1 MNARRIEGKL
11 HLQFNAFESHFLH
24 RVLKVIVENYKASPS
39 DLDVSTAEAWYS
51 TRGCLSAKMSAEEIE
66 EWLAALHQV
75 KSGSLRHLE
84 DWVAA
89 LAAPGPSPH
98 RLTIDLRDVDVLLR
112 VINDYRLMTAARQQL
127 DDADTHRDAMM
138 DDPDL
143 PPARRAALLEID
155 LLAWLME
162 IILAAASEA

>member
-1 MNARRIEGKL
+1 MNARRKEGKL
-11 HLQFNAFESHFLH
+11 HLHFNAFESQFLH
-24 RVLKVIVENYKASPS
+24 RVLLVILENYKAPPS
-39 DLDVSTAEAWYS
+39 DLDVPTADAWYS
-51 TRGCLSAKMSAEEIE
+51 TRGCRSANMSPEDTQ

-75 KSGSLRHLE
+75 KNASLRHLE
-84 DWVAA
+84 DWVGTLAKPSAA
-89 LAAPGPSPH
+89 DH

-127 DDADTHRDAMM
+127 DEPELNRSTMLH
-138 DDPDL
+138 DPEL

-162 IILAAASEA
+162 QILAAVTDA